1 AKTKQPYQEQI
12 DGLCNELGITEKQYT
27 DKTTIPELEAI
38 IDKLEAQLPDD
49 EETEQSN
56 ETEQLSDTE
65 LVDVSQP
72 DEQLVDE
79 IQDNEVEITLTD
91 DLPDD
96 TPIDESDLDVEVNS
110 DEAEQLE
117 VIAKSTFVYEVDGQR
132 HTVVKGTR
140 KFVPKDVAMDAL
152 SVNV

>member
-1 AKTKQPYQEQI
+1 MAKTKQPYQEQI

-65 LVDVSQP
+65 LVDVS
-72 DEQLVDE
+72 
-79 IQDNEVEITLTD
+79 
-91 DLPDD
+91 
-96 TPIDESDLDVEVNS
+96 
-110 DEAEQLE
+110 
-117 VIAKSTFVYEVDGQR
+117 
-132 HTVVKGTR
+132 
-140 KFVPKDVAMDAL
+140 
-152 SVNV
+152 